1 MPPMTMKHSDDP
13 AKEIWNRIGNLKD
26 VDVFFGS
33 ILVAI
38 YKMPEQTQGGI
49 ILTAKTRD
57 ENIYQGKV
65 GLVVK
70 KGPMAFKDTETLKF
84 EGQDVAVG
92 DWVVFRP
99 SDGWPWSIGKEEFRL
114 LRDVDIKARIAA
126 PDSVW

>member
-1 MPPMTMKHSDDP
+1 MSQMFMAHDIDP
-13 AKEIWNRIGNLKD
+13 AKEIWGRIGTLKD
-26 VDVFFGS
+26 VDIYFGN

-38 YKMPEQTQGGI
+38 YKRPEK
-49 ILTAKTRD
+49 TASGLFLSDKTRD
-57 ENIYQGKV
+57 EDKYQGKV

-70 KGPMAFKDTETLKF
+70 KGPMAFKDDENTKF
-84 EGQDVAVG
+84 EGQNVAVN